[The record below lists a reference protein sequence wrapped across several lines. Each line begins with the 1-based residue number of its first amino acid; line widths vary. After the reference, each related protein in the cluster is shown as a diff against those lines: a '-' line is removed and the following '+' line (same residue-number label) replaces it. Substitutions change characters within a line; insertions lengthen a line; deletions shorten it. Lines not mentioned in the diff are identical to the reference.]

1 MKKALYLF
9 ALVVSVIGVAIAISI
24 AMKAP
29 PAEEHLEGM
38 LYVWN
43 GAERRE
49 IFLKAWGL
57 AFAAVGTGLFFG
69 ALGAIIDRLERLA
82 GRS

>member
-9 ALVVSVIGVAIAISI
+9 ALVVGLLGVFIAVSI
-24 AMKAP
+24 ALKAP
-29 PAEEHLEGM
+29 PAEEHLEGL

-49 IFLKAWGL
+49 AFLQAWKIG
-57 AFAAVGTGLFFG
+57 FAAVGAGLFFG
-69 ALGAIIDRLERLA
+69 ALGAIIDRLERLKA
-82 GRS
+82 